1 MASLGF
7 IWGPTGG
14 WRCQKHW
21 IKFGDIW
28 CHFFRFGRFF
38 STTPLPLIVTWHI
51 NQTLHLFLSAH
62 LCALNKETSSPVI
75 QQYGVREECEPWF
88 RPREPVV
95 QPPVPGRL
103 VHQVSAGSEG
113 VKPVSMCVWQ
123 IQEIQ
128 IKVSCVAS
136 WIRFYLGRTLKP

>member
-14 WRCQKHW
+14 WRCHKHW

-28 CHFFRFGRFF
+28 CHFLNSGDFYRPHHFLLSLHRTLRRPFIFSCPLTFGLWK
-38 STTPLPLIVTWHI
+38 T
-51 NQTLHLFLSAH
+51 
-62 LCALNKETSSPVI
+62 LNKETSFFPVASPVI
-75 QQYGVREECEPWF
+75 QQDGVREECAPWF
-88 RPREPVV
+88 RPQEPVV
-95 QPPVPGRL
+95 QPPVPGGL
-103 VHQVSAGSEG
+103 VHQVSASSEG

-128 IKVSCVAS
+128 SKVSCVAP
-136 WIRFYLGRTLKP
+136 WTHC